1 MTDKEMIEF
10 AYFFERYRYNNEY
23 RHLSDHRFLM
33 VYKFYVKN
41 ENRIKT
47 IKSTL

>member
-1 MTDKEMIEF
+1 MTDKEMIDF

-23 RHLSDHRFLM
+23 RHLSDYRFLM
-33 VYKFYVKN
+33 IYKLYVKN
-41 ENRIKT
+41 DYKIKT